1 MFTCIICIILIIVSD
16 NFSINHVHLVSF
28 FKIECT
34 SYPVT
39 RISRHSFGHWEHDMH
54 SLHVYMYYIC
64 TVRITLKKIQEKM
77 QTFIWSIV
85 VWHVDLT
92 IFHGRYEYDSFT
104 KIQELYLTTDNMK
117 NQETF
122 ITCVIVG
129 KQEIN
134 TRRGGGQQTCLYVRK
149 VSISSIY
156 WYPQLIHVKI
166 WPNAGNNSKL
176 LIYVNVQQESF
187 VETNEDMIIPL
198 IQ

>member
-1 MFTCIICIILIIVSD
+1 
-16 NFSINHVHLVSF
+16 
-28 FKIECT
+28 
-34 SYPVT
+34 
-39 RISRHSFGHWEHDMH
+39 
-54 SLHVYMYYIC
+54 MYSAYNPKENP
-64 TVRITLKKIQEKM
+64 REP
-77 QTFIWSIV
+77 FIWSIV
-85 VWHVDLT
+85 VWHVDLN

-149 VSISSIY
+149 VSIASIHL
-156 WYPQLIHVKI
+156 YPHFIHVKI

-176 LIYVNVQQESF
+176 LIYVKVQQESF